1 MKVVVMINNLSLF
14 TAILNAPIN
23 INDPVPVNQVKYFYG
38 GCKDLGMKTNLLSFV
53 NNTELEYR

>member
-1 MKVVVMINNLSLF
+1 MINNLSLF